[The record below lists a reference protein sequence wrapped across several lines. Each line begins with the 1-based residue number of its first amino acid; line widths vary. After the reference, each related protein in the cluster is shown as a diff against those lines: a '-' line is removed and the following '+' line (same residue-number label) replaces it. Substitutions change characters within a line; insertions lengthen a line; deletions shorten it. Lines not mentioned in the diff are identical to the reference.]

1 MVNININTQPLSS
14 NEEEIIKRYAI
25 RPGHYEAIGQKEK
38 ENTIKILQTDENI
51 KVLPELFDSIRSAHI
66 KNKIIMRHTKLQHNV
81 KHFYKLFKLG
91 KKIID
96 LSLKYDFPPM
106 AIVRQ
111 FLLLK
116 TNKHNVKSLLQ
127 NPSKIPD
134 EKLRNEIKMI
144 EENRLDV
151 FVTLDQSTTQDYAE
165 TFEVNM
171 GEFLKQ
177 HGVKFKTQ
185 DELSQEQISKHG
197 KAINTPDFLIESD
210 LTINGKKINWID
222 AKNFYGADTWMINK
236 SITKQTKKYVDE
248 WGSGAIW
255 FSLGFSE
262 KLKINSNVYLM
273 SKKLDSSL

>member
-1 MVNININTQPLSS
+1 MVNINIDTTPLSS
-14 NEEEIIKRYAI
+14 NDEDIIKRYAI
-25 RPGHYEAIGQKEK
+25 RSGHYEAIGQSEK
-38 ENTIKILQTDENI
+38 ANLIKMLHSDENI
-51 KVLPELFDSIRSAHI
+51 TVLPELFDSIRSAHI
-66 KNKIIMRHTKLQHNV
+66 KNKIIMRHTKLKHNTS
-81 KHFYKLFKLG
+81 HLYKLFKLG
-91 KKIID
+91 KKIMD
-96 LSLKYDFPPM
+96 LTLKYDFPPM
-106 AIVRQ
+106 AIIRQ
-111 FLLLK
+111 FLMLKNSKQNVKELLK
-116 TNKHNVKSLLQ
+116 

-165 TFEVNM
+165 AFEVDM
-171 GEFLKQ
+171 GKFLRQ
-177 HGVKFKTQ
+177 NDIKFKTQ

-262 KLKINSNVYLM
+262 KLTINSNVYLM
-273 SKKLDSSL
+273 SKKLDSSS

>member
-1 MVNININTQPLSS
+1 MVNININTLPLSS
-14 NEEEIIKRYAI
+14 NEEETIKKYAI
-25 RPGHYEAIGQKEK
+25 KSGHYEAMSQNEK
-38 ENTIKILQTDENI
+38 DNLI
-51 KVLPELFDSIRSAHI
+51 KVLKSKENIEVSPQLFDSIRSAHI
-66 KNKIIMRHTKLQHNV
+66 KNKIIMRHTKLKHNT
-81 KHFYKLFKLG
+81 KHLYKLFKLG

-111 FLLLK
+111 FLMLKNSKQNVKLLLK
-116 TNKHNVKSLLQ
+116 

-134 EKLRNEIKMI
+134 EKLRDEIKII
-144 EENRLDV
+144 EGNKLDI
-151 FVTLDQSTTQDYAE
+151 FVTLDQTTIQDYAE
-165 TFEVNM
+165 TFELNM
-171 GEFLKQ
+171 GDFLRQ

-185 DELSQEQISKHG
+185 DELSVEQIDKHG

-222 AKNFYGADTWMINK
+222 AKNFYGANTWMINK

-255 FSLGFSE
+255 FSLGFSD
-262 KLKINSNVYLM
+262 KLKINDNVYLV
-273 SKKLDSSL
+273 SKNIDSSS

>member
-1 MVNININTQPLSS
+1 MININIKTIPLSS
-14 NEEEIIKRYAI
+14 NDEDIIKRYAV
-25 RPGHYEAIGQKEK
+25 RSGHYEEIGQLEK
-38 ENTIKILQTDENI
+38 ANTIKILQSNENI
-51 KVLPELFDSIRSAHI
+51 IVSSELFDSIRSAHI
-66 KNKIIMRHTKLQHNV
+66 QNKIIMRHTKLKDNTSHLYN
-81 KHFYKLFKLG
+81 LFKQG

-96 LSLKYDFPPM
+96 LTLKYDFPPM
-106 AIVRQ
+106 SIIRQ
-111 FLLLK
+111 FLILKNSKKNVKELLK
-116 TNKHNVKSLLQ
+116 
-127 NPSKIPD
+127 NPSKIHD
-134 EKLRNEIKMI
+134 EKLRNEIKII

-165 TFEVNM
+165 AFEINM
-171 GEFLKQ
+171 GSFLKQ
-177 HGVKFKTQ
+177 YGVKFKTQ
-185 DELSQEQISKHG
+185 EELSQEQISKHG

-236 SITKQTKKYVDE
+236 SISKQTKKYVDE

-273 SKKLDSSL
+273 SKKLDSSS